1 MGTKSF
7 PDLGLL
13 CRNISIKGAW
23 RIIPKK
29 FKNSPLRMNQG
40 DSRFSAPNGE
50 YLILYAALNLETA
63 IRETLIRD
71 EFDDNR
77 VRVLPR
83 FAVELRSNV
92 VIDSVTNLNL
102 TDLNDGK
109 PNSIGLPSDIRHS
122 KNYDQSRAFALE
134 VFTEMPE
141 VDGFYYRSRHDD
153 KICYAVFERSV
164 ISKLRAVT
172 TFSLNSNPAFW
183 SALDKLRIKI
193 NEND

>member
-1 MGTKSF
+1 M
-7 PDLGLL
+7 
-13 CRNISIKGAW
+13 
-23 RIIPKK
+23 IPKK
-29 FKNSPLRMNQG
+29 LKNSLLGMKQG
-40 DSRFSAPNGE
+40 DRRFSAPNGE
-50 YLILYAALNLETA
+50 YLILYTALNLETA

-83 FAVELRSNV
+83 FAVESLSNV

-102 TDLNDGK
+102 IDLNDGK
-109 PNSIGLPSDIRHS
+109 PNSIGLPSDIHLS
-122 KNYDQSRAFALE
+122 KNYDRSGAFALE

-141 VDGFYYRSRHDD
+141 ADGFYYRSRHDD

-164 ISKLRAVT
+164 ISKLRAVC
-172 TFSLNSNPAFW
+172 TFSLSSNPAIW
-183 SALDKLRIKI
+183 SAYDKLIIKI